1 MHRQRKIV
9 LGPKCYSFGPKLHVS
24 GEERSDEQIG
34 TSIGNSE
41 ADAIRSVQRER
52 SAALLAANI
61 EAARR
66 IHSDEFQLITPL
78 GAVLSKDQYLSAVET
93 GVLKYSVFVSL
104 SLEGE

>member
-1 MHRQRKIV
+1 MHATMHRQRKIV

-52 SAALLAANI
+52 SAARLAANI

-66 IHSDEFQLITPL
+66 IHSDEFQLSRHWARYCQKTSILVRWRPASSNT
-78 GAVLSKDQYLSAVET
+78 QYLCRCR
-93 GVLKYSVFVSL
+93 
-104 SLEGE
+104 